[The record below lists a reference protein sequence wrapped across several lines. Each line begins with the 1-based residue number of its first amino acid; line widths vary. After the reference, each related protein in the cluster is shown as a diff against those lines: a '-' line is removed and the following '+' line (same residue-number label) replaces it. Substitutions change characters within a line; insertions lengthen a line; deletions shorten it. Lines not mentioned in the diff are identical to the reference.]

1 MTTDLSQSGI
11 AQLAPLSVGKN
22 YDRAAQRSKVLIDD
36 LYKRLGALAKS
47 INHIG
52 GTAVPRHI
60 GRPTIDLLLITPDLY
75 EFDQHSAEL
84 EARGYRRVGDGG
96 LVGQRLFSLGQG
108 IHCEAQLYVYE
119 PGDLA
124 AVHHLLLRDYLRTH
138 PADAYS
144 YGELKSRLA
153 TTYMT
158 NSAAYLA
165 AKRPRLERL
174 LQLAKGRSP
183 EPYGGTHRTP

>member
-22 YDRAAQRSKVLIDD
+22 HERAVQRSKLLIRD
-36 LYKRLGALAKS
+36 LHNRLGALAKS
-47 INHIG
+47 IDHIG

-60 GRPTIDLLLITPDLY
+60 SRPTIDLLLITPDLY
-75 EFDQHSAEL
+75 AFDQQSAEL
-84 EARGYRRVGDGG
+84 GQRGYRSFGDGG

-108 IHCEAQLYVYE
+108 INCEVQLYVYQ
-119 PGDLA
+119 PGDVA

-144 YGELKSRLA
+144 YGELKKRLA

-158 NSAAYLA
+158 NNAAYLA

-174 LQLAKGRSP
+174 LQLAKGHSP
-183 EPYGGTHRTP
+183 EPYGGIHRTP